1 MATEEI
7 AGAEPAEPVAADG
20 ATTAAARSGSLLKAV
35 GTVIG
40 LFLMLLA
47 TQLAAPI
54 LGCKLLNSMTPNC
67 PAPEVVV
74 DKKGKAVEAPK
85 GPPLYL
91 PMDPPLVVSLEDK
104 GSIRFLQVT
113 VELMSRDEHAIAALK
128 THMPVIR
135 NNLLMLLGGQAIASL
150 TNREDKE
157 KIRAQALAEVQ
168 KIMKANP
175 PENEDEDEPAGTVE
189 DLYFTSFVVQ

>member
-1 MATEEI
+1 MATEET
-7 AGAEPAEPVAADG
+7 AGAEPAAPVAA
-20 ATTAAARSGSLLKAV
+20 AKSGSLLKAV
-35 GTVIG
+35 GTVVG

-74 DKKGKAVEAPK
+74 DKPGKAAEAPK

-91 PMDPPLVVSLEDK
+91 PLDPPLVVSLEDK
-104 GSIRFLQVT
+104 GTIRFLQVT
-113 VELMSRDEHAIAALK
+113 VELMSRDEHVIAGLK

-135 NNLLMLLGGQAIASL
+135 NNLLMLLGGQPVTAL

-157 KIRAQALAEVQ
+157 KLRQQSLAEVQ
-168 KIMKANP
+168 KILKDNP
-175 PENEDEDEPAGTVE
+175 VEDEEHPGSVE

>member
-1 MATEEI
+1 MAIEEI
-7 AGAEPAEPVAADG
+7 E
-20 ATTAAARSGSLLKAV
+20 AAAPEAAAVEPKSRSLLKAA
-35 GTVIG
+35 GTVVG

-74 DKKGKAVEAPK
+74 KEAEKAVAESK

-91 PMDPPLVVSLEDK
+91 PMDPPLVASIEDK

-113 VELMSRDEHAIAALK
+113 IELMSRDEHVVANLK

-135 NNLLMLLGGQAIASL
+135 NNLLMLLGGQAIPAL
-150 TNREDKE
+150 TNREEKE
-157 KIRAQALAEVQ
+157 KLRQQALAEVQ
-168 KIMKANP
+168 KIMKDNP
-175 PENEDEDEPAGTVE
+175 GEEEHPGKVE

>member
-1 MATEEI
+1 MATEDT
-7 AGAEPAEPVAADG
+7 AAAEPAAPAATES
-20 ATTAAARSGSLLKAV
+20 ASSGSLLKAV

-40 LFLMLLA
+40 LFLMLLT

-67 PAPEVVV
+67 PAPVVVV
-74 DKKGKAVEAPK
+74 DKEGKAVKEPK

-113 VELMSRDEHAIAALK
+113 VELMSRNEHVIAALN

-135 NNLLMLLGGQAIASL
+135 NNLLMLLGGQPLGSL

-157 KIRAQALAEVQ
+157 KIRQLALTEVQ
-168 KIMKANP
+168 KILKDNP
-175 PENEDEDEPAGTVE
+175 PEDDKHAGTVE
-189 DLYFTSFVVQ
+189 ELYFTSFVVQ

>member
-1 MATEEI
+1 MATEET
-7 AGAEPAEPVAADG
+7 AAAEPA
-20 ATTAAARSGSLLKAV
+20 AAAPAAVAKNSSLLKAV

-40 LFLMLLA
+40 LFLMLLT

-67 PAPEVVV
+67 PAPIVEVE
-74 DKKGKAVEAPK
+74 KKGKRAEKPK

-104 GSIRFLQVT
+104 GAIRFLQVT
-113 VELMSRDEHAIAALK
+113 VELMSRDEHVITALQ

-135 NNLLMLLGGQAIASL
+135 NNLLMLLGGQPIGSL
-150 TNREDKE
+150 TSREDKE
-157 KIRAQALAEVQ
+157 AIRKSALAEVQ
-168 KIMKANP
+168 KILKANP
-175 PENEDEDEPAGTVE
+175 IAEEDEDEAPGAVE

>member
-1 MATEEI
+1 MATEDT
-7 AGAEPAEPVAADG
+7 AAAEAEAPVAA
-20 ATTAAARSGSLLKAV
+20 AAKTGSLLKAV

-85 GPPLYL
+85 GPPLYM

-113 VELMSRDEHAIAALK
+113 VELMSRDEHVIAALK

-135 NNLLMLLGGQAIASL
+135 NNLLMLLGGQPIGSL

-175 PENEDEDEPAGTVE
+175 PEGEDEDEHPGTVE

>member
-1 MATEEI
+1 
-7 AGAEPAEPVAADG
+7 
-20 ATTAAARSGSLLKAV
+20 
-35 GTVIG
+35 
-40 LFLMLLA
+40 
-47 TQLAAPI
+47 
-54 LGCKLLNSMTPNC
+54 
-67 PAPEVVV
+67 
-74 DKKGKAVEAPK
+74 
-85 GPPLYL
+85 
-91 PMDPPLVVSLEDK
+91 MDPPLVVSLEDK

-113 VELMSRDEHAIAALK
+113 VELMSRDEHVIADLK

-157 KIRAQALAEVQ
+157 KLRQQALAEVQ

-175 PENEDEDEPAGTVE
+175 GRGEEHPGKVE

>member
-7 AGAEPAEPVAADG
+7 D
-20 ATTAAARSGSLLKAV
+20 AAAPEAAAPEPKSRSLLKAA
-35 GTVIG
+35 GTVVG

-67 PAPEVVV
+67 PAPP
-74 DKKGKAVEAPK
+74 VEAKKAEKAAEEAK
-85 GPPLYL
+85 GPALYL
-91 PMDPPLVVSLEDK
+91 PLDPPLVASIEDK

-113 VELMSRDEHAIAALK
+113 VEIMSRDEHVITNLK
-128 THMPVIR
+128 NNMPIIR
-135 NNLLMLLGGQAIASL
+135 NNLLMLLGGQPIPSL
-150 TNREDKE
+150 VNRDEKE
-157 KIRAQALAEVQ
+157 KLRHQALVEVQ
-168 KIMKANP
+168 KIMAANP
-175 PENEDEDEPAGTVE
+175 VEEEHPGKVE

>member
-1 MATEEI
+1 MATEET
-7 AGAEPAEPVAADG
+7 AGAE
-20 ATTAAARSGSLLKAV
+20 AAAPAAAAKSGSLLKAV

-40 LFLMLLA
+40 LFLLLLT

-67 PAPEVVV
+67 PAPVVVV
-74 DKKGKAVEAPK
+74 DKAGKEVAAPK

-113 VELMSRDEHAIAALK
+113 VELMSRDEHVITALQ

-135 NNLLMLLGGQAIASL
+135 NNLLMLLGGQAIGSL
-150 TNREDKE
+150 TSREDKE
-157 KIRAQALAEVQ
+157 EIRRQALAEVQ
-168 KIMKANP
+168 KILKANP
-175 PENEDEDEPAGTVE
+175 PGEKEKRTGTVE

>member
-1 MATEEI
+1 MATEET
-7 AGAEPAEPVAADG
+7 AGAEPAAP
-20 ATTAAARSGSLLKAV
+20 AAAAKSGSLLKAV

-40 LFLMLLA
+40 LFVMLLV

-74 DKKGKAVEAPK
+74 DKDGKAVAAPK
-85 GPPLYL
+85 GPPLYM

-113 VELMSRDEHAIAALK
+113 VELMSRDEHVIAALK
-128 THMPVIR
+128 NHMPVIR
-135 NNLLMLLGGQAIASL
+135 NNLLMLLGGQAIGSL

-157 KIRAQALAEVQ
+157 EIRAQALAEVQ
-168 KIMKANP
+168 KILKENP
-175 PENEDEDEPAGTVE
+175 PADEDEHIGTVE

>member
-1 MATEEI
+1 MATEET
-7 AGAEPAEPVAADG
+7 AGAEPVAPAVAAK
-20 ATTAAARSGSLLKAV
+20 SGSLLKAV

-67 PAPEVVV
+67 PAPVVVV
-74 DKKGKAVEAPK
+74 DKAGKKVEVPK
-85 GPPLYL
+85 GPPLYM

-104 GSIRFLQVT
+104 GTIRFLQVT
-113 VELMSRDEHAIAALK
+113 VELMSRDEHVIAALK
-128 THMPVIR
+128 THMPIIR
-135 NNLLMLLGGQAIASL
+135 NNLLMLLGGQEIGSL

-157 KIRAQALAEVQ
+157 KIRKQSLAEVQ
-168 KIMKANP
+168 KIMKDNP
-175 PENEDEDEPAGTVE
+175 PEDEGEHAGTVE

>member
-1 MATEEI
+1 MATEET
-7 AGAEPAEPVAADG
+7 AGAEQAEP
-20 ATTAAARSGSLLKAV
+20 AAAAAAAKSGSLLKAV
-35 GTVIG
+35 GTVLG

-74 DKKGKAVEAPK
+74 DEKGKPKAVEAPK
-85 GPPLYL
+85 GPALYL
-91 PMDPPLVVSLEDK
+91 PMDPPLVVSLEDDR
-104 GSIRFLQVT
+104 GAIRFLQVT
-113 VELMSRDEHAIAALK
+113 VEIMSRDEHVVTALK
-128 THMPVIR
+128 NHMPVIR
-135 NNLLMLLGGQAIASL
+135 NNLLMLLGGQAVDTL

-157 KIRAQALAEVQ
+157 KIRQQALAEVR
-168 KIMKANP
+168 KIMQANP
-175 PENEDEDEPAGTVE
+175 PEDLDEDEHVGTVE

>member
-1 MATEEI
+1 MATEETVT
-7 AGAEPAEPVAADG
+7 ADEAAATPA
-20 ATTAAARSGSLLKAV
+20 AAARSGGLLKAV

-67 PAPEVVV
+67 PAPVVEVEKEGKKVV
-74 DKKGKAVEAPK
+74 APK

-113 VELMSRDEHAIAALK
+113 VELMSRDEHVITALQ

-135 NNLLMLLGGQAIASL
+135 NNLLMLLGGQPVGSL
-150 TNREDKE
+150 TNREEKE
-157 KIRAQALAEVQ
+157 KIRQLALAEVQ
-168 KIMKANP
+168 KIMKDNP
-175 PENEDEDEPAGTVE
+175 SAEEDGEEHAGTVE

>member
-1 MATEEI
+1 MATEET
-7 AGAEPAEPVAADG
+7 AGAEPAAAP
-20 ATTAAARSGSLLKAV
+20 AAAAKSGSLLKAV

-40 LFLMLLA
+40 LFVMLLA

-74 DKKGKAVEAPK
+74 DKEGKEVAAPK
-85 GPPLYL
+85 GPPLYM
-91 PMDPPLVVSLEDK
+91 PMDPPLVVSLEDN

-113 VELMSRDEHAIAALK
+113 VELMSRDEHVIAALK

-135 NNLLMLLGGQAIASL
+135 NNLLMLLGGQPIASL

-157 KIRAQALAEVQ
+157 KIRQLALAEVQ
-168 KIMKANP
+168 KIMKDNP
-175 PENEDEDEPAGTVE
+175 PAEEDEHAGTVE

>member
-1 MATEEI
+1 MATEDI
-7 AGAEPAEPVAADG
+7 D
-20 ATTAAARSGSLLKAV
+20 TAAPEAAAVASRSSSLLKAV

-40 LFLMLLA
+40 LFLLLIT

-54 LGCKLLNSMTPNC
+54 IGCKLLNSMTPNC

-74 DKKGKAVEAPK
+74 TKSGKTVEKPK

-91 PMDPPLVVSLEDK
+91 PLDPPLVVSLEDK

-113 VELMSRDEHAIAALK
+113 VELMSRDEHVITALK

-135 NNLLMLLGGQAIASL
+135 NNLLMLLGGQAIPSL

-157 KIRAQALAEVQ
+157 TLRHQALTEVQ
-168 KIMKANP
+168 KILAANP
-175 PENEDEDEPAGTVE
+175 VEDEDHPGSVE
-189 DLYFTSFVVQ
+189 ELYFTSFVVQ

>member
-1 MATEEI
+1 MATEETET
-7 AGAEPAEPVAADG
+7 AAPEVAAKG
-20 ATTAAARSGSLLKAV
+20 GSLLKAV

-40 LFLMLLA
+40 LFLILIA

-54 LGCKLLNSMTPNC
+54 LGCKVLNSMTPNC

-74 DKKGKAVEAPK
+74 TKEGKAVEAPK

-104 GSIRFLQVT
+104 GAIRFLQVT
-113 VELMSRDEHAIAALK
+113 VELMSRDEHVIAALK

-135 NNLLMLLGGQAIASL
+135 NNLLMLLGGQPIASL
-150 TNREDKE
+150 INREDKE
-157 KIRAQALAEVQ
+157 NLRKQSLVEVQ
-168 KIMKANP
+168 KILAANP
-175 PENEDEDEPAGTVE
+175 PAEGHAGKIEDV
-189 DLYFTSFVVQ
+189 YFTSFVVQ

>member
-1 MATEEI
+1 MATEET
-7 AGAEPAEPVAADG
+7 AGAEPAAPA
-20 ATTAAARSGSLLKAV
+20 AAARSGSLLKAV

-40 LFLMLLA
+40 LFLMLLT

-67 PAPEVVV
+67 PAPVVEVAKDGKPV
-74 DKKGKAVEAPK
+74 KEHKGA
-85 GPPLYL
+85 PLYL
-91 PMDPPLVVSLEDK
+91 PMDPPLVVSLEDQ

-113 VELMSRDEHAIAALK
+113 VEVMSRDEHVIKALQ

-135 NNLLMLLGGQAIASL
+135 NNLLMLLGGQAISSL

-157 KIRAQALAEVQ
+157 KIRQSALAEVR
-168 KIMKANP
+168 KVMKDNP
-175 PENEDEDEPAGTVE
+175 PEDEDEELGAVE